1 MKRIGVMLGVS
12 ILIISISACSSP
24 SVTSE
29 DTWVN
34 LSGERKSVRGMYRLY
49 ILTQNMKNS

>member
-1 MKRIGVMLGVS
+1 MKHIGVMLGVS

-34 LSGERKSVRGMYRLY
+34 LSGELKSVRGMYRLH

>member
-1 MKRIGVMLGVS
+1 MKRIGVMVGVS
-12 ILIISISACSSP
+12 LLIISISACSSP

-34 LSGERKSVRGMYRLY
+34 LSGELKSVRGMYRLY